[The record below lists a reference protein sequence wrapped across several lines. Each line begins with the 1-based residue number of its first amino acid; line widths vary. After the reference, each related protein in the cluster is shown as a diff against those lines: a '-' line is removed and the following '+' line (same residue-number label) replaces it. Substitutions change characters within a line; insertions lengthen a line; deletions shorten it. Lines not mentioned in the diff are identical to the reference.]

1 MPSYKV
7 VGSRAVAGV
16 EPGGQVELPDEEA
29 AWLIEVGHLE
39 VIAARKTQKIIS
51 ETSEDG

>member
-1 MPSYKV
+1 VALYKV
-7 VGSRAVAGV
+7 AGRRAVAGV
-16 EPGGQVELPDEEA
+16 EPGGQVELSDEEA
-29 AWLIEVGHLE
+29 SWLVEVGHLE